1 MTEPDVA
8 SSDATNME
16 LEITRDGDEY
26 VLNGKKWWT
35 TNGVITQSVNLC
47 LVMGKSN
54 PENPRHTQH
63 STIIVPTDAE
73 GFYNHKST
81 KISW

>member
-1 MTEPDVA
+1 MV
-8 SSDATNME
+8 
-16 LEITRDGDEY
+16 R
-26 VLNGKKWWT
+26 NGGLQMLSLQ
-35 TNGVITQSVNLC
+35 NVNLC

-73 GFYNHKST
+73 GFTITRALRSLGELPL
-81 KISW
+81 SRW